1 MNAELFQPHTLSSP
15 IQSLDQTMF
24 AVRVGEIL
32 ATEKI
37 EFDMD
42 TLDVYVKANYPDLRK
57 CINTWSNESP
67 NWQVRKP

>member
-1 MNAELFQPHTLSSP
+1 
-15 IQSLDQTMF
+15 MF

-42 TLDVYVKANYPDLRK
+42 TLDVYAQANYPDLRK
-57 CINTWSNESP
+57 CINTCL
-67 NWQVRKP
+67 K